1 MDRYNDANADRF
13 DSLDT
18 ADWSPIDEDNAEEE
32 LLADLYA
39 ALHPPKVAEVVLTEF
54 GVMVR
59 APYSAKAVE
68 MLKGLSGRWSPS
80 ERCWWLPT
88 EHLRLTV
95 RVLQFNYDDVR
106 EYEEFSGELVALHS

>member
-1 MDRYNDANADRF
+1 MDRHNDANGDRF

-39 ALHPPKVAEVVLTEF
+39 ALHPPMVAEVVLTEF

-59 APYSAKAVE
+59 APYSNTAVE
-68 MLKGLSGRWSPS
+68 MLKQLGGRWSPS
-80 ERCWWLPT
+80 ERCWWLAT
-88 EHLRLTV
+88 KHLRLVV
-95 RVLQFNYDDVR
+95 RVCQFTYDDVR
-106 EYEEFSGELVALHS
+106 EYEELNGALRALHS